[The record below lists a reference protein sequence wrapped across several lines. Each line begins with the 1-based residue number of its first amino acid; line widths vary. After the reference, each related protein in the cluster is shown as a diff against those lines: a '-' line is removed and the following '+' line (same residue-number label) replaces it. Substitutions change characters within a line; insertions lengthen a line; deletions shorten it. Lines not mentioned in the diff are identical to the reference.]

1 MAAALPP
8 LVGGGCA
15 PASSPGGGAVSGA
28 GAAALADRLPTVAA
42 GFYRSATSP
51 VVPVGGREVGYS
63 TEAGLAAATAR
74 RPARLRRE
82 PRRRPD
88 DAGRRSAHMDGP
100 MMTPPA
106 ADPTRIF
113 DPGEQQAIV
122 PRDLWDRVHTTL
134 QVSPW
139 VRANQNRARTPAL
152 LEGLIFGADGRALSP
167 TDCRRR
173 GRLHRYYV
181 AQRVLK
187 GDVAADGD
195 IVRRVSAAEMKRR
208 T

>member
-1 MAAALPP
+1 
-8 LVGGGCA
+8 
-15 PASSPGGGAVSGA
+15 
-28 GAAALADRLPTVAA
+28 
-42 GFYRSATSP
+42 
-51 VVPVGGREVGYS
+51 
-63 TEAGLAAATAR
+63 
-74 RPARLRRE
+74 
-82 PRRRPD
+82 
-88 DAGRRSAHMDGP
+88 

-106 ADPTRIF
+106 ADPMRIF

-134 QVSPW
+134 QVSPR

-173 GRLHRYYV
+173 GRLYRYYV

>member
-1 MAAALPP
+1 
-8 LVGGGCA
+8 
-15 PASSPGGGAVSGA
+15 
-28 GAAALADRLPTVAA
+28 
-42 GFYRSATSP
+42 
-51 VVPVGGREVGYS
+51 
-63 TEAGLAAATAR
+63 
-74 RPARLRRE
+74 
-82 PRRRPD
+82 
-88 DAGRRSAHMDGP
+88 MDGP

-195 IVRRVSAAEMKRR
+195 IVVRRVSAAEMKRR